1 MPKSYKHKLEH
12 DDDLIKHRK
21 KSKNSNFKDI
31 QQVNLDT
38 EQIKQ
43 NEEKITQSKNLQLNK
58 IKEIDLNSGIIDMIC
73 LKYIMTVENEAIN
86 NKIKYY
92 SLLYDGFEYIYLE
105 EWENSIFVKFQR
117 NDNIILEN
125 FSFKE
130 MDTNRYLI
138 NYNKSNI
145 QLIKLYKSKIKLAN
159 TDIPNIE
166 ILKSINKFCDKN
178 PKFEGK
184 KLISFF
190 GIITAINETSLYNKR
205 CLNITISDMKDPKF
219 SISFIY
225 WKLN

>member
-1 MPKSYKHKLEH
+1 
-12 DDDLIKHRK
+12 
-21 KSKNSNFKDI
+21 
-31 QQVNLDT
+31 
-38 EQIKQ
+38 
-43 NEEKITQSKNLQLNK
+43 
-58 IKEIDLNSGIIDMIC
+58 MIC

-219 SISFIY
+219 SISFIF
-225 WKLN
+225 WKLNKGLKLKMIYQFNNIIIKTEDSNFLLSTSMYDFLNFLNFFI